1 MSFETTANADE
12 QKSQWWRSKY
22 ITVPLRIGLSVALL
36 VVVIVSMDDIDWD
49 ELPDWNS
56 ETAIWSIGAFVFTI
70 TGFILG
76 AVRWQRVLIAL
87 GVRQP
92 LGRLFSHYM
101 SGQFVSNFLPTTVG
115 GDVVRVSR
123 LTKDTDDGPISF
135 TSVVFERLSGWLV
148 LPVITF
154 IGFAI
159 NPGLTG
165 LGNSTRIPLIV
176 GFITLIGLGI
186 GLLLLGNDR
195 IGEGLS

>member
-1 MSFETTANADE
+1 MSFETTANVANG
-12 QKSQWWRSKY
+12 KSQWWRSKY
-22 ITVPLRIGLSVALL
+22 VTVPLRIGLSVALL
-36 VVVIVSMDDIDWD
+36 VVVVVSMDDIDWD

-56 ETAIWSIGAFVFTI
+56 ETAIWSIGAFVFTLA
-70 TGFILG
+70 GFILG

-148 LPVITF
+148 MPEIT
-154 IGFAI
+154 INGFSI
-159 NPGLTG
+159 NPVLTG
-165 LGNSTRIPLIV
+165 
-176 GFITLIGLGI
+176 
-186 GLLLLGNDR
+186 
-195 IGEGLS
+195 